1 MKRLIKN
8 RGYARTV
15 LLIGVMM
22 LALVPTPAL
31 AHDNLGGDELAV
43 ASWMLVFAIVTVVIG
58 VLWGIWGLMNGQFNG
73 IESSKYT
80 MLDTADDYEGIMAE
94 FDAEQKAADEAEKLA
109 LEDSTTTQ
117 VAGSDPI
124 VAAAK
129 PGGKT
134 VSI

>member
-1 MKRLIKN
+1 MKGLINN

-15 LLIGVMM
+15 LLIGVIM

-43 ASWMLVFAIVTVVIG
+43 ASWMLVFAMVTVVIG
-58 VLWGIWGLMNGQFNG
+58 VLWGIWALMNGQFNS
-73 IESSKYT
+73 IEASKYT

-94 FDAEQKAADEAEKLA
+94 FDAEQKAADEAEKA
-109 LEDSTTTQ
+109 AREDSTTP
-117 VAGSDPI
+117 VAGSDPVI
-124 VAAAK
+124 AGVN

>member
-1 MKRLIKN
+1 MKRLINN

-15 LLIGVMM
+15 LLIGVIM

-43 ASWMLVFAIVTVVIG
+43 ANWMLVFAMVTVVIG
-58 VLWGIWGLMNGQFNG
+58 VLWGIWGLMNGQFTG

-94 FDAEQKAADEAEKLA
+94 FDAEQKAAEEAEKAA
-109 LEDSTTTQ
+109 LEDSTIP
-117 VAGSDPI
+117 VAGSDPMI
-124 VAAAK
+124 AGTK
-129 PGGKT
+129 SGGKT

>member
-1 MKRLIKN
+1 MNKTIKN
-8 RGYARTV
+8 RSYARAV
-15 LLIGVMM
+15 LVIGVIM
-22 LALVPTPAL
+22 LALVPTPAM

-43 ASWMLVFAIVTVVIG
+43 ASWMLVFAMVTVVIG
-58 VLWGIWGLMNGQFNG
+58 VLWGIWAVMNGQFSG

-109 LEDSTTTQ
+109 LEDSITPS
-117 VAGSDPI
+117 AGSDPI
-124 VAAAK
+124 VAASK

>member
-1 MKRLIKN
+1 MKRVIKN
-8 RGYARTV
+8 RGYARAV
-15 LLIGVMM
+15 LLVGVIM

-43 ASWMLVFAIVTVVIG
+43 ANWMLVFAMVTVVIG
-58 VLWGIWGLMNGQFNG
+58 ALWGIWGLMNGQFNG

-94 FDAEQKAADEAEKLA
+94 FDAEQRAAEEEGKPA
-109 LEDSTTTQ
+109 LEDSTIP
-117 VAGSDPI
+117 VAEAEPI
-124 VAAAK
+124 IVGTK

>member
-1 MKRLIKN
+1 MKSVIKN
-8 RGYARTV
+8 QRCSRII
-15 LLIGVMM
+15 LIIGVIM

-43 ASWMLVFAIVTVVIG
+43 ANWMLVFAMVTVVIG
-58 VLWGIWGLMNGQFNG
+58 ALWAIWGLMNGQFNG

-94 FDAEQKAADEAEKLA
+94 FDAEQRAAEEEGKAA
-109 LEDSTTTQ
+109 LEDSTIP
-117 VAGSDPI
+117 VAGAEPI
-124 VAAAK
+124 IVGTK

>member
-1 MKRLIKN
+1 MKRLLNN

-15 LLIGVMM
+15 LLIGVIM

-43 ASWMLVFAIVTVVIG
+43 ASWMLVFAMVTVVIG
-58 VLWGIWGLMNGQFNG
+58 VLWGIWALMNGQFNS

-94 FDAEQKAADEAEKLA
+94 FDAEQKAADEAEKAA
-109 LEDSTTTQ
+109 LLESTIS
-117 VAGSDPI
+117 VAGSDPVI
-124 VAAAK
+124 AGTK